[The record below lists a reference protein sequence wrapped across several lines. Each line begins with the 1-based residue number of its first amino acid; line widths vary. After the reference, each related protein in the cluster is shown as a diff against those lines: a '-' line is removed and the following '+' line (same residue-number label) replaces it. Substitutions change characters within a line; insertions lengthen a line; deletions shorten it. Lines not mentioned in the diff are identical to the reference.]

1 VSVILGNKVLD
12 NLFCDLSSGVE
23 REPRE
28 PVKETP
34 FGSNGDRIESV
45 TGIVSHKVQ
54 GVLYQGGFGGIH
66 RWVSL
71 CVWSIGFTS
80 HRE

>member
-1 VSVILGNKVLD
+1 MWDKVSVIFGNQVFD
-12 NLFCDLSSGVE
+12 YFFCDLSSGVE

-45 TGIVSHKVQ
+45 TGIVSHKV
-54 GVLYQGGFGGIH
+54 
-66 RWVSL
+66 
-71 CVWSIGFTS
+71 
-80 HRE
+80 